1 MVRKDSIR
9 NLHLAIFWYAY
20 LPTLTYKRQTY
31 SCPTYIHTVHIQI
44 TPQIHMHHI
53 HSSGLGD
60 HVDQDKAFPALSCP
74 CLIVSYIVYHCRKAT
89 WYAILLQACKSP
101 TRIIS
106 PSLAA
111 CHASPCL
118 SPTEQ
123 LSCLTKLSLTHPT
136 SSLPSSH
143 HHLAILHFHRRN
155 NLHLHPLW
163 FICILTLF

>member
-1 MVRKDSIR
+1 MPVYLPEHTNTTRTHVPHTHTPYTLKSRPKYICTTYTALALETMSIR
-9 NLHLAIFWYAY
+9 TRPFQLCSA
-20 LPTLTYKRQTY
+20 
-31 SCPTYIHTVHIQI
+31 
-44 TPQIHMHHI
+44 
-53 HSSGLGD
+53 
-60 HVDQDKAFPALSCP
+60 P
-74 CLIVSYIVYHCRKAT
+74 CLIVSSVVYHCRKAT
-89 WYAILLQACKSP
+89 WSAILLQACNSP

-106 PSLAA
+106 PSLPA

-155 NLHLHPLW
+155 NLHLHPV
-163 FICILTLF
+163 